1 MTLGEVLL
9 SSLSSGVITQD
20 EMDWVADHQDG
31 FSRAEVASALRLGRL
46 IDAGKVNIGCRLP
59 FVSGVLQPGHL
70 DWIEP
75 LGRRRHRH
83 ESR

>member
-9 SSLSSGVITQD
+9 SSLTSGVITQD
-20 EMDWVADHQDG
+20 EVDWVAGHQDG

-46 IDAGKVNIGCRLP
+46 IDAGAVNLGCRLSSVP
-59 FVSGVLQPGHL
+59 AVLNAGHL

-75 LGRRRHRH
+75 LGRRRHGL
-83 ESR
+83 EPQ